1 MNPNY
6 ITVPL
11 MFLIHSLF
19 SLYIL
24 AVMLRFLFQ
33 SLRVN
38 FRNPIASVIV
48 SITHPPLK
56 WLRRWIPAIG
66 KWDSSAIVLALLL
79 QMAAEISILLLQDV
93 KTSIFTLIVR
103 AISELVILSLNIFI
117 FAIFARA
124 ILSWFNP
131 NEYHPA
137 YQLLIQIT
145 EPMINRCRRFIP
157 NIQGL
162 DFSPLAILLLLES
175 VKLFTQPVLERF
187 SYLLG

>member
-66 KWDSSAIVLALLL
+66 KWDTSAIVLALLL